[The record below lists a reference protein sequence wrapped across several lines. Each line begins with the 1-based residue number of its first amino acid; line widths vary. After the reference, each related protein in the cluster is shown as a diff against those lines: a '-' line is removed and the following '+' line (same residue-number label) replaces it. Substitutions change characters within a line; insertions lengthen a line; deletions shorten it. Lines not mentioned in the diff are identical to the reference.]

1 MRGRGRTTGNGKR
14 AERKPLPI
22 QSRPAVH
29 RDAFFRAARCIH
41 FQTYSISGS
50 VVENV
55 KNPRMTIF
63 TRRILFTPD
72 SDSGLPAPASPP
84 SDDLDFSAPEPQP
97 TPENDAASK
106 TPAAANGLGE
116 RIRRRVAKT
125 FAFTKGKGRPKKCR
139 ECGGEGCSDCDFTG
153 VEPGKADGPASE
165 PENPGDVQP
174 AAPAQATS
182 VVGSGPVANSQSGK
196 LANAAIAAGIDV
208 SLNVMDLIV
217 DGVAASSGSDPA
229 FSARV
234 LEKARP
240 KEDKMEKLTEA
251 IEKWFEEEQVVIAK
265 PGRTAALIYI
275 SSILVP
281 YGNAIRTIK
290 KDAAQRRLENQK

>member
-1 MRGRGRTTGNGKR
+1 
-14 AERKPLPI
+14 
-22 QSRPAVH
+22 
-29 RDAFFRAARCIH
+29 
-41 FQTYSISGS
+41 
-50 VVENV
+50 
-55 KNPRMTIF
+55 MTFF
-63 TRRILFTPD
+63 TRRILFNTD
-72 SDSGLPAPASPP
+72 SEPGLPSPTAPP
-84 SDDLDFSAPEPQP
+84 SGDLDFSAPEPQP
-97 TPENDAASK
+97 TPENDTASK
-106 TPAAANGLGE
+106 TPTVANGLGE

-139 ECGGEGCSDCDFTG
+139 ACDGEKCAECDFTG

-165 PENPGDVQP
+165 PENLGDVQSDEPNKIPP
-174 AAPAQATS
+174 A
-182 VVGSGPVANSQSGK
+182 GSTAPVANSQSGK

-240 KEDKMEKLTEA
+240 KEDKLEKLAEA

-281 YGNAIRTIK
+281 YGNAIRTLK
-290 KDAAQRRLENQK
+290 KDAAQRRLESQK

>member
-1 MRGRGRTTGNGKR
+1 
-14 AERKPLPI
+14 
-22 QSRPAVH
+22 
-29 RDAFFRAARCIH
+29 
-41 FQTYSISGS
+41 
-50 VVENV
+50 
-55 KNPRMTIF
+55 MTIS
-63 TRRILFTPD
+63 TRRILLTPD
-72 SDSGLPAPASPP
+72 SDPGLPAPATPP
-84 SDDLDFSAPEPQP
+84 SDDLNFSAPEPQP

-106 TPAAANGLGE
+106 TATAANGLGE

-153 VEPGKADGPASE
+153 VEPGKADGPASV
-165 PENPGDVQP
+165 PENPGDIQP
-174 AAPAQATS
+174 DSTTGQIAPAGSTAT
-182 VVGSGPVANSQSGK
+182 VVNSQSGK

-240 KEDKMEKLTEA
+240 KEDKLEKLAEA